1 MRDSRRRPMISTRVC
16 TRPDGFRS
24 TMETMKGPAVREDA
38 VARKRIREAIKTTSG
53 DGDFYNNMNWQV
65 EKNTLIHRPLGGKQH
80 TLRHLPNH

>member
-1 MRDSRRRPMISTRVC
+1 MRMLKVNFKRSTIASRAIFVPFRRAAMRDSRRRPMISTRVC

-53 DGDFYNNMNWQV
+53 DDDFYNNMN
-65 EKNTLIHRPLGGKQH
+65 
-80 TLRHLPNH
+80 